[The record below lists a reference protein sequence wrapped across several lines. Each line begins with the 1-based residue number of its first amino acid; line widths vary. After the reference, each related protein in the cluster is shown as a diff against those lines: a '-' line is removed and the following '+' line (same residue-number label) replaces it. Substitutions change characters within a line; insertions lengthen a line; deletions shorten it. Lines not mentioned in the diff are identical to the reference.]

1 MLSVKVKSPFSLA
14 VSVGG
19 LLAAFLPMLISL
31 QLQIF
36 TDCVQELFRDKS
48 KLPSV
53 LGVFAA
59 LGGLYILQA
68 IIEFAQKYYA
78 GEDKERIKRYMK
90 RQLME
95 LLSSVPYKYIE
106 NQDEFRK
113 KVDFVKT
120 YAAQKTAGSISAI
133 FVWLANM
140 ISLVSIS
147 WILYRVNGWIVFALV
162 ITCVPA
168 VILSMMQQDET
179 YRHRTKFMKEGLL
192 VLTYSEN
199 CRRNESMK
207 ELRFFGLYPYIKE
220 KWKKLGAE
228 WVEKKQAVARKHVL
242 YNSVAD
248 ILRNSVYLI
257 VLLLAAYEIYK
268 NPEIGLG
275 SFMLVL
281 SAAKQLQ
288 DATTAL
294 MTNTVSVFSD
304 IHYMENFFELME
316 LEKENITLEGTYY
329 KNVEIRVDQVSFSYP
344 NSQQNALENLSL
356 VIKPGEK
363 VAIVG
368 ANGSGKSTFINLLCG
383 LYAPDS
389 GSVRINGEHVKD
401 HVSKVRRSI
410 SVVFQNFSKYQDTIR
425 NNIVISAA
433 KENHNDSEILEMMK
447 RTGADE
453 LIENNGSLDDMI
465 GLFSENGLN
474 LSGGQWQKIAITRAL
489 MRKNA
494 ALYILDEPTAALDPI
509 AEANLYRNFAE
520 LTGDKTTI
528 LVSHRL
534 GITSV
539 VDRILVFDRGKV
551 VEDGSL
557 RELLEKNG
565 VFAEMYR
572 AQAKWYVEAS

>member
-1 MLSVKVKSPFSLA
+1 
-14 VSVGG
+14 
-19 LLAAFLPMLISL
+19 
-31 QLQIF
+31 
-36 TDCVQELFRDKS
+36 
-48 KLPSV
+48 
-53 LGVFAA
+53 
-59 LGGLYILQA
+59 
-68 IIEFAQKYYA
+68 
-78 GEDKERIKRYMK
+78 
-90 RQLME
+90 
-95 LLSSVPYKYIE
+95 
-106 NQDEFRK
+106 
-113 KVDFVKT
+113 
-120 YAAQKTAGSISAI
+120 
-133 FVWLANM
+133 
-140 ISLVSIS
+140 
-147 WILYRVNGWIVFALV
+147 
-162 ITCVPA
+162 
-168 VILSMMQQDET
+168 VILSMLQQDET
-179 YRHRTKFMKEGLL
+179 YRYRTKFMKEGLL

-257 VLLLAAYEIYK
+257 VLLLAAYEIYI

-288 DATTAL
+288 DTTTAL
-294 MTNTVSVFSD
+294 MTNTVSIFSD
-304 IHYMENFFELME
+304 INYMENFFALME
-316 LEKENITLEGTYY
+316 LEKEGITLERENYE
-329 KNVEIRVDQVSFSYP
+329 NIEIRVDQVSFSYP

-401 HVSKVRRSI
+401 HVSKVRQSI

-425 NNIVISAA
+425 NNIMVSTVNG
-433 KENHNDSEILEMMK
+433 KYNDSEILEVMNK
-447 RTGADE
+447 TGADE
-453 LIENNGSLDDMI
+453 IIENGGSLDDMI

-489 MRKNA
+489 MRKNV

-509 AEANLYRNFAE
+509 SEANLYRNFAE
-520 LTGDKTTI
+520 LTEDKTTI

-534 GITSV
+534 GITSI
-539 VDRILVFDRGKV
+539 VDRILVFDKGKI
-551 VEDGSL
+551 VEDGNMK
-557 RELLEKNG
+557 ELLEKNG

-572 AQAKWYVEAS
+572 AQAKWYVET